1 MKNYLIIFFLFFIVS
16 KVQSIESK
24 IIHKI
29 ENEIITNIDIK
40 NQFKYLVALNN
51 NLKNLGNEQ
60 IFNIS
65 NESAIREKI
74 KIIELKKNFKKI
86 RINEEYLNLILK
98 NTYSRLNLKSQDEFR
113 LYLSDYSLTLEDI
126 KKKLTIEA
134 LWNELIIQKFSKNIK
149 INENKVRD
157 EITKK
162 IKIQLKEY
170 KLSEIIFEVK
180 NKDEITSKYNEIVKN
195 ITEIG
200 FGNTA
205 AIYSISET
213 SKTEGNIGWINENSL
228 NNTIN
233 KSISNLKIGDISK
246 PIILSSGILILKIT
260 NLKNTKINIDEEDEI
275 NKAIKYEQNRQL
287 KQYSKI
293 YYNKVKKNMELNE

>member
-1 MKNYLIIFFLFFIVS
+1 MKSYLIIFFLFFIVS

-51 NLKNLGNEQ
+51 NLQKLGNEQ
-60 IFNIS
+60 ILNIS

-86 RINEEYLNLILK
+86 KINEEYLNHILK

-134 LWNELIIQKFSKNIK
+134 LWNELIIRKFSKNIK
-149 INENKVRD
+149 INENKIKD

-162 IKIQLKEY
+162 INIQLKEY
-170 KLSEIIFEVK
+170 KLSEIIFEIK

-195 ITEIG
+195 ITKIG

-213 SKTEGNIGWINENSL
+213 SKTEGDIGWINENSL

-260 NLKNTKINIDEEDEI
+260 NLRNTKINIDAEDEI
-275 NKAIKYEQNRQL
+275 KKAIKYEKNKQL

-293 YYNKVKKNMELNE
+293 YYNKVKKNLELNE

>member
-1 MKNYLIIFFLFFIVS
+1 MKNYLIIFFLFFIIN

-24 IIHKI
+24 IVHKI

-51 NLKNLGNEQ
+51 NLKKLGNEQ
-60 IFNIS
+60 ILNIS

-134 LWNELIIQKFSKNIK
+134 LWSELIIQKFSKNVK
-149 INENKVRD
+149 INENKIRD

-162 IKIQLKEY
+162 TNIQLKEY

-195 ITEIG
+195 ITKIG

-228 NNTIN
+228 NNAIN
-233 KSISNLKIGDISK
+233 KSISNLKIGDVSK
-246 PIILSSGILILKIT
+246 PIVLSGGILILQIT

-275 NKAIKYEQNRQL
+275 KKAIKYEQNRQL

-293 YYNKVKKNMELNE
+293 YYNKVKKNIELNE

>member
-51 NLKNLGNEQ
+51 DLKKLGNEQ
-60 IFNIS
+60 ILNIS

-180 NKDEITSKYNEIVKN
+180 NKDEVTSKYNEIVKN

-246 PIILSSGILILKIT
+246 PIILSSGILMLKIT

-275 NKAIKYEQNRQL
+275 KKAIKYEQNRQL

>member
-1 MKNYLIIFFLFFIVS
+1 MKSYLIIFFLFFIVS

-51 NLKNLGNEQ
+51 NLKKLGNEQ
-60 IFNIS
+60 ILNIS
-65 NESAIREKI
+65 NESTIRERI
-74 KIIELKKNFKKI
+74 KIIELRKNFKKI
-86 RINEEYLNLILK
+86 EINEEYLNHILK
-98 NTYSRLNLKSQDEFR
+98 NTYSRLNLKSQNEFR
-113 LYLSDYSLTLEDI
+113 LYLGDYSLTLEDI
-126 KKKLTIEA
+126 KKRLTIEA
-134 LWNELIIQKFSKNIK
+134 LWNELIIQKFSKNVK
-149 INENKVRD
+149 INENKIRD

-162 IKIQLKEY
+162 TNIQLKEY

-195 ITEIG
+195 ITKIG

-233 KSISNLKIGDISK
+233 KSISSLKIGDVSK
-246 PIILSSGILILKIT
+246 PIILSSGILILQIT
-260 NLKNTKINIDEEDEI
+260 NLKNTKINIDAENEI
-275 NKAIKYEQNRQL
+275 KKAIKYEQNRQL
-287 KQYSKI
+287 QQYSKI

>member
-1 MKNYLIIFFLFFIVS
+1 MKSYLIIFFLFFIVS

-51 NLKNLGNEQ
+51 NLQKLGNEQ
-60 IFNIS
+60 ILNIS
-65 NESAIREKI
+65 NESAIREKV

-86 RINEEYLNLILK
+86 MINEEYLNHILK

-134 LWNELIIQKFSKNIK
+134 LWNELIIRKFSKNIK
-149 INENKVRD
+149 INENKIKD

-162 IKIQLKEY
+162 INIQLKEY
-170 KLSEIIFEVK
+170 KLSEIIFEIK

-195 ITEIG
+195 ITKIG

-213 SKTEGNIGWINENSL
+213 SKTEGDIGWINENSL

-260 NLKNTKINIDEEDEI
+260 NLRNTKINIDAEDEI
-275 NKAIKYEQNRQL
+275 KKAIKYEKNRQL

-293 YYNKVKKNMELNE
+293 YYNKVKKNLELNE

>member
-51 NLKNLGNEQ
+51 NLKKLGNEQ

-162 IKIQLKEY
+162 INIQLKEY

-275 NKAIKYEQNRQL
+275 KKAIKYEQNRQL

-293 YYNKVKKNMELNE
+293 YYNKVKKNIELNE

>member
-1 MKNYLIIFFLFFIVS
+1 MKSYLIIFFLFFIVS

-51 NLKNLGNEQ
+51 NLQKLGNEQ
-60 IFNIS
+60 ILNIS

-86 RINEEYLNLILK
+86 KINEEYLNHILK
-98 NTYSRLNLKSQDEFR
+98 NTYSRLNLKSQDEFG

-134 LWNELIIQKFSKNIK
+134 LWNELIIRKFSKNIK
-149 INENKVRD
+149 INENKIKD

-162 IKIQLKEY
+162 INIQLKEY
-170 KLSEIIFEVK
+170 KLSEIIFEIK

-195 ITEIG
+195 ITKIG

-213 SKTEGNIGWINENSL
+213 SKTEGDIGWINENSL

-260 NLKNTKINIDEEDEI
+260 NLRNTKINIDAEDEI
-275 NKAIKYEQNRQL
+275 KKAIKYEKNRQL

-293 YYNKVKKNMELNE
+293 YYNKVKKNLELNE

>member
-1 MKNYLIIFFLFFIVS
+1 MKNYLIIFFLFFNVS

-51 NLKNLGNEQ
+51 DLKKLGNEQ

-162 IKIQLKEY
+162 INIQLKEY

-180 NKDEITSKYNEIVKN
+180 NKDEVTSKYNEIVKN
-195 ITEIG
+195 ITKIG

-228 NNTIN
+228 NNAIN
-233 KSISNLKIGDISK
+233 KSISNLKIGDVSK
-246 PIILSSGILILKIT
+246 PIVLSGGILILQIT
-260 NLKNTKINIDEEDEI
+260 NLKNTKINIDAENEI
-275 NKAIKYEQNRQL
+275 KKAIKYEQNRQL

>member
-98 NTYSRLNLKSQDEFR
+98 NTYSRLNLKSQNEFR

-162 IKIQLKEY
+162 INIQLKEY

-180 NKDEITSKYNEIVKN
+180 NKDEVTSKYNEIVKN
-195 ITEIG
+195 ITKIG

-275 NKAIKYEQNRQL
+275 KKAIKYEQNRQL

-293 YYNKVKKNMELNE
+293 YYNKVKKNIELNE

>member
-1 MKNYLIIFFLFFIVS
+1 MKNYLIIFFLFFIIN

-24 IIHKI
+24 IVHKI

-51 NLKNLGNEQ
+51 NLKKLGNEQ
-60 IFNIS
+60 ILNIS

-113 LYLSDYSLTLEDI
+113 LYLGDYSLTLEDV

-162 IKIQLKEY
+162 INIQLKEY

-195 ITEIG
+195 ITKIG

-293 YYNKVKKNMELNE
+293 YYNKVKKNIELNE

>member
-162 IKIQLKEY
+162 INIQLKEY

-275 NKAIKYEQNRQL
+275 KKAIKYEQNRQL

>member
-1 MKNYLIIFFLFFIVS
+1 MKNYLIIFFLFFIIS

-51 NLKNLGNEQ
+51 NLKKLGNEQ
-60 IFNIS
+60 ILNIS
-65 NESAIREKI
+65 NESTIRERI
-74 KIIELKKNFKKI
+74 KIIELRKNFKKI
-86 RINEEYLNLILK
+86 EINEEYLNHILK
-98 NTYSRLNLKSQDEFR
+98 NTYSRLNLKSQNEFR
-113 LYLSDYSLTLEDI
+113 LYLGDYSLTLEDI
-126 KKKLTIEA
+126 KKRLTIEA
-134 LWNELIIQKFSKNIK
+134 LWNELIIQKFSKNVK
-149 INENKVRD
+149 INENKIRD

-162 IKIQLKEY
+162 TNIQLKEY

-195 ITEIG
+195 ITKIG

-233 KSISNLKIGDISK
+233 KSISSLKIGDVSK
-246 PIILSSGILILKIT
+246 PIILSSGILILQIT
-260 NLKNTKINIDEEDEI
+260 NLKNTKINIDAENEI
-275 NKAIKYEQNRQL
+275 KKAIKYEQNRQL
-287 KQYSKI
+287 QQYSKI

>member
-51 NLKNLGNEQ
+51 NLQKLGNEQ
-60 IFNIS
+60 ILNIS

-86 RINEEYLNLILK
+86 KINEEYLNHILK

-134 LWNELIIQKFSKNIK
+134 LWNELIIRKFSKNIK
-149 INENKVRD
+149 INENKIKD

-162 IKIQLKEY
+162 INIQLKEY
-170 KLSEIIFEVK
+170 KLSEIIFEIK

-195 ITEIG
+195 ITKIG

-213 SKTEGNIGWINENSL
+213 SKTEGDIGWINENSL

-260 NLKNTKINIDEEDEI
+260 NLRNTKINIDAEDEI
-275 NKAIKYEQNRQL
+275 KKAIKYEKNKQL

-293 YYNKVKKNMELNE
+293 YYNKVKKNLELNE

>member
-1 MKNYLIIFFLFFIVS
+1 MKNYLIIFFLFFNVS

-51 NLKNLGNEQ
+51 DLKKLGNEQ
-60 IFNIS
+60 ILNIS

-162 IKIQLKEY
+162 INIQLKEY

-180 NKDEITSKYNEIVKN
+180 NKDEVTSKYNEIVKN
-195 ITEIG
+195 ITKIG

-213 SKTEGNIGWINENSL
+213 SKTGGNIGWINENSL

-275 NKAIKYEQNRQL
+275 KKAIKYEQNRQL

>member
-1 MKNYLIIFFLFFIVS
+1 MKSYLIIFFLFFIVS

-51 NLKNLGNEQ
+51 NLQKLGNEQ
-60 IFNIS
+60 ILNIS

-86 RINEEYLNLILK
+86 KINEEYLNHILK

-134 LWNELIIQKFSKNIK
+134 LWNELIIRKFSKNIK
-149 INENKVRD
+149 INENKIKD

-162 IKIQLKEY
+162 INIQLKEY
-170 KLSEIIFEVK
+170 KLSEIIFEIK

-195 ITEIG
+195 ITKIG

-213 SKTEGNIGWINENSL
+213 SKTEGDIGWINENSL

-260 NLKNTKINIDEEDEI
+260 NLRNTKINIDAEDEI
-275 NKAIKYEQNRQL
+275 KKAIKYEKNRQL

-293 YYNKVKKNMELNE
+293 YYNKVKKNLELNE

>member
-1 MKNYLIIFFLFFIVS
+1 MKSYLIIFFLFFIVS

-51 NLKNLGNEQ
+51 NLQKLGNEQ
-60 IFNIS
+60 ILNIS

-86 RINEEYLNLILK
+86 KINEEYLNHILK
-98 NTYSRLNLKSQDEFR
+98 NTYSRLNLKSQDEFG

-134 LWNELIIQKFSKNIK
+134 LWNELIIRKFSKNIK
-149 INENKVRD
+149 INENKIKD

-162 IKIQLKEY
+162 INIQLKEY
-170 KLSEIIFEVK
+170 KLSEIIYEIK

-195 ITEIG
+195 ITKIG

-213 SKTEGNIGWINENSL
+213 SKTEGDIGWINENSL

-260 NLKNTKINIDEEDEI
+260 NLRNTKINIDAEDEI
-275 NKAIKYEQNRQL
+275 KKAIKYEKNRQL

-293 YYNKVKKNMELNE
+293 YYNKVKKNLELNE

>member
-1 MKNYLIIFFLFFIVS
+1 MKNYLIIFFLFFNVS

-51 NLKNLGNEQ
+51 DLKKLGNEQ
-60 IFNIS
+60 ILNIS

-162 IKIQLKEY
+162 INIQLKEY

-180 NKDEITSKYNEIVKN
+180 NKDEVTSKYNEIVKN

-275 NKAIKYEQNRQL
+275 KKAIKYEQNRQL

>member
-1 MKNYLIIFFLFFIVS
+1 MKSYLIIFFLFFIVS

-51 NLKNLGNEQ
+51 NLQKLGNEQ
-60 IFNIS
+60 ILNIS
-65 NESAIREKI
+65 NESAIREKV

-86 RINEEYLNLILK
+86 MINEEYLNHILK
-98 NTYSRLNLKSQDEFR
+98 NTYSRLNLKSQDEFG

-134 LWNELIIQKFSKNIK
+134 LWNELIIRKFSKNIK
-149 INENKVRD
+149 INENKIKD

-162 IKIQLKEY
+162 INIQLKEY
-170 KLSEIIFEVK
+170 KLSEIIFEIK

-195 ITEIG
+195 ITKIG

-213 SKTEGNIGWINENSL
+213 SKTEGDIGWINENSL

-260 NLKNTKINIDEEDEI
+260 NLRNTKINIDAEDEI
-275 NKAIKYEQNRQL
+275 KKAIKYEKNRQL

-293 YYNKVKKNMELNE
+293 YYNKVKKNLELNE

>member
-162 IKIQLKEY
+162 INIQLKEY

-275 NKAIKYEQNRQL
+275 KKAIKYEQNRQL

-293 YYNKVKKNMELNE
+293 YYNKVKKNIELNE

>member
-1 MKNYLIIFFLFFIVS
+1 MKSYLIIFFLFFIVS

-51 NLKNLGNEQ
+51 NLQKLGNEQ
-60 IFNIS
+60 ILNIS

-86 RINEEYLNLILK
+86 KINEEYLNHILK

-134 LWNELIIQKFSKNIK
+134 LWNELIIRKFSKNIK
-149 INENKVRD
+149 INENKIKD

-162 IKIQLKEY
+162 INIQLKEY
-170 KLSEIIFEVK
+170 KLSEIIYEIK

-195 ITEIG
+195 ITKIG

-213 SKTEGNIGWINENSL
+213 SKTEGDIGWINENSL

-260 NLKNTKINIDEEDEI
+260 NLRNTKINIDAEDEI
-275 NKAIKYEQNRQL
+275 KKAIKYEKNKQL

-293 YYNKVKKNMELNE
+293 YYNKVKKNLELNE